1 MYFQNE
7 SNREFNIELVNSHMN
22 WDRFASNPDQT
33 EDKMK
38 LHAVDFKKRVNK
50 IQVLLIK

>member
-7 SNREFNIELVNSHMN
+7 TKGEFNIELVNSHD
-22 WDRFASNPDQT
+22 WFASWSNPDQT

-38 LHAVDFKKRVNK
+38 LHAGGFKKRVNK
-50 IQVLLIK
+50 IKVLWIK